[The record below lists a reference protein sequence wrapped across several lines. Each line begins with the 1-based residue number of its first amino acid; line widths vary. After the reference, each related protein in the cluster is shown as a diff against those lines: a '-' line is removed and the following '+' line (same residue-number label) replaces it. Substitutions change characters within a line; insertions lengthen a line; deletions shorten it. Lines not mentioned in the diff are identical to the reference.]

1 MKRSVALIGFALAA
15 SVAVAQPLPPASRT
29 VYRCEVGGRVIY
41 TDTPCVAAKRV
52 DVEPTRGLDA
62 SSGRTRV
69 GADVRLE
76 QQRERNAE
84 LFKPL
89 TGMDAPAL
97 DRETRRLRLSPPDR
111 MACRALDRDIPA
123 AEAAESRAGPQSLP
137 AAQRRLFQLRAEWQ
151 RRGCG

>member
-1 MKRSVALIGFALAA
+1 MKRSLALVGFGLAS
-15 SVAVAQPLPPASRT
+15 SVAVAQPMPPASRT
-29 VYRCEVGGRVIY
+29 VYRCEVEGRVVY
-41 TDTPCVAAKRV
+41 TDTPCLAARKV

-76 QQRERNAE
+76 QQRERTAE
-84 LFKPL
+84 QFKPL

-97 DRETRRLRLSPPDR
+97 DRETRRLRLSPQDR
-111 MACRALDRDIPA
+111 RACRELDRDIPA
-123 AEAAESRAGPQSLP
+123 AEDAERRAEPQALP
-137 AAQRRLFQLRAEWQ
+137 AAQRRLYQLRAAWQ